1 MNFTC
6 FLSSTLDIDSVCCF
20 DVQMTND
27 EFWPF
32 YTEKLSD
39 FDPTLVILLLLV
51 TVYCC
56 IKCAQKSDWR
66 LLFDFLSVSPVG
78 IFQNFRSEFLELK
91 KSDWIFPEKVD
102 GLFFVA
108 ATELATD
115 QAFVW
120 LFVSWRLLLLKKT
133 IIVLL
138 WLKKYPGKTRCLL
151 F

>member
-1 MNFTC
+1 
-6 FLSSTLDIDSVCCF
+6 
-20 DVQMTND
+20 MTND
-27 EFWPF
+27 QEFWPF

-51 TVYCC
+51 TIYCC
-56 IKCAQKSDWR
+56 IKSAQKSDWI
-66 LLFDFLSVSPVG
+66 L
-78 IFQNFRSEFLELK
+78 
-91 KSDWIFPEKVD
+91 PEKVD
-102 GLFFVA
+102 FYASFCSQNFSEFSIRIFGAQKKVIEYCLKKLMDFFLLLLLK
-108 ATELATD
+108 LATD

>member
-1 MNFTC
+1 
-6 FLSSTLDIDSVCCF
+6 
-20 DVQMTND
+20 MTND
-27 EFWPF
+27 DFWPF

-39 FDPTLVILLLLV
+39 LDPTLVILLLLV
-51 TVYCC
+51 TIYCY
-56 IKCAQKSDWR
+56 IKCAQKSDWILPEKINCHQGFCLTFCQFLR
-66 LLFDFLSVSPVG
+66 LEFFRIFDKNSWTSKKV
-78 IFQNFRSEFLELK
+78 IEYCLK
-91 KSDWIFPEKVD
+91 KLKD
-102 GLFFVA
+102 FFCCCYWA
-108 ATELATD
+108 IATD